1 MIPIQPTDLIILAI
15 RVVVSSLTTA
25 ELIARNKH
33 GRSLRQQ
40 QGGQHISNLPP
51 TQLNNLRI
59 IGGPFSAAIPGA
71 IVGIAVTVILAIR
84 FIVLFVIADQ
94 IAKSETVMRGYKVH
108 RRPSHSSLMIDVV
121 SSPINTRFHNLPVML

>member
-51 TQLNNLRI
+51 AQLNNLRI
-59 IGGPFSAAIPGA
+59 IGGPFSAAIPRA
-71 IVGIAVTVILAIR
+71 IVGVAVVVILAVR
-84 FIVLFVIADQ
+84 FIVFFVIADQ
-94 IAKSETVMRGYKVH
+94 IAKSETVVGGYKVH
-108 RRPSHSSLMIDVV
+108 RNPSSSSLTIEDVW
-121 SSPINTRFHNLPVML
+121 RA